1 MEARQM
7 HSRILLPRTSVG
19 FQSRSVLH
27 VGLNKVSVKLPS
39 GWCICTAL
47 ECDGKQQDLSDFQ
60 QQHAAITRCY
70 FACLL
75 INHSALKF
83 QWPHVRH
90 RVVFSHIWKR
100 MALRLNLYFI
110 LLIIFAGT
118 RREWAARLCING
130 VTKRNI
136 IYCMFSFYNMCSAPA
151 VSTWN
156 QIYICVLK
164 GINLTLTSPCIPTLL
179 TLHYYYHWRCRCFIM
194 RHIIPQVSR
203 QSSKGSMCA
212 LHMCP
217 NGCIRFQ
224 ALSKTSVTQATLYK
238 IS

>member
-1 MEARQM
+1 MEAKQM
-7 HSRILLPRTSVG
+7 HSDFVTRTSVG

-27 VGLNKVSVKLPS
+27 VGLNKVSMKLQPS
-39 GWCICTAL
+39 GWCICAAL

-60 QQHAAITRCY
+60 QQHAAITRRY

-83 QWPHVRH
+83 QWPHEC
-90 RVVFSHIWKR
+90 SHICENEW
-100 MALRLNLYFI
+100 LSGSIY
-110 LLIIFAGT
+110 IIYSINNI
-118 RREWAARLCING
+118 RRESERRACVYKWCDQKEYIYIYFLFTICAQRWQSAREI
-130 VTKRNI
+130 K
-136 IYCMFSFYNMCSAPA
+136 
-151 VSTWN
+151 
-156 QIYICVLK
+156 YICVLK

-203 QSSKGSMCA
+203 LSSKGSMCA

-224 ALSKTSVTQATLYK
+224 ALSKTSVTQATP
-238 IS
+238 